1 MLTEINIVVTELMKA
16 GIEDVIAV
24 EVVED
29 TDFRFIRIRISLSDG
44 YRLESFCDIRMKENF
59 MYIVMDGINKILN
72 HYKEGG
78 EE

>member
-1 MLTEINIVVTELMKA
+1 MFKEINIVVTELMKA
-16 GIEDVIAV
+16 GIEDVLSV

-29 TDFRFIRIRISLSDG
+29 EDFGFIRIRIYLSDG
-44 YRLESFCDIRMKENF
+44 YQLQSTFDSSLKENF
-59 MYIVMDGINKILN
+59 RYVVMDGIDTIIK

>member
-1 MLTEINIVVTELMKA
+1 MLKEINIVVTELMKA

-29 TDFRFIRIRISLSDG
+29 VDFGFIRIRISLSDG
-44 YRLESFCDIRMKENF
+44 YRLQSTVDSTFKENF
-59 MYIVMDGINKILN
+59 RYIVFDAINKILN

>member
-1 MLTEINIVVTELMKA
+1 MLKEINIVVTELMKA
-16 GIEDVIAV
+16 GIEDVLSV

-29 TDFRFIRIRISLSDG
+29 TDFGFIRIRIYLSDG
-44 YRLESFCDIRMKENF
+44 YRLQSTCDSKLKENF
-59 MYIVMDGINKILN
+59 RYVVMDGINKILE

>member
-1 MLTEINIVVTELMKA
+1 MLKEINIVVTELMKA
-16 GIEDVIAV
+16 GIEDVLSV

-29 TDFRFIRIRISLSDG
+29 TDFGFIRIRIYLSDG
-44 YRLESFCDIRMKENF
+44 YQLQSTFDSKLKENF
-59 MYIVMDGINKILN
+59 RYVVMDGINKILE

>member
-1 MLTEINIVVTELMKA
+1 MLNEINIVVSELMKA

-29 TDFRFIRIRISLSDG
+29 TDFGFIRIRIYLSDG
-44 YRLESFCDIRMKENF
+44 YKLSSACDIRMKENF
-59 MYIVMDGINKILN
+59 RYVVMDGINKILN